1 MKKFTLAF
9 MVFLLVGCATSPQT
23 LTVAPELVLTP
34 LNGVVVPIELK
45 VTDNRANTDLLGY
58 RNAKQQGPI
67 SFSESLAK
75 SIGET
80 VEQAL
85 NEQGVETKVGGPEPK
100 TVLEIEIDELKYWSP
115 DESWVSRIEMKAEMS
130 VKVSRG
136 QTHIK
141 KRFASNR
148 MQEVATAPTAEYNQ
162 IFLNGMLTELLTKA
176 LSDREIVSFIK

>member
-1 MKKFTLAF
+1 MKKLTLAF
-9 MVFLLVGCATSPQT
+9 MVFLLAGCATSPQT

-34 LNGVVVPIELK
+34 LSGVSMPVELLVK
-45 VTDNRANTDLLGY
+45 DSRENTELLGY

-80 VEQAL
+80 VEKAL
-85 NEQGVETKVGGPEPK
+85 NDQGVETKAGGPEPK
-100 TVLEIEIDELKYWSP
+100 TVMEIEIEELKYWSP
-115 DESWVSRIEMKAEMS
+115 DESWVSRIEMKAEIS
-130 VKVSRG
+130 VKVTRG
-136 QTHIK
+136 QTSIK

-162 IFLNGMLTELLTKA
+162 IFLNAMLTELLTKA